1 MSNSIK
7 MEQPQEKV
15 NIDNSSIKKPKFS
28 IFLKLFLYFI
38 LFSMFTIIA
47 LSLLAVWTFKN
58 SHLGISAEDT
68 ATLYANFRNN
78 FAFVLILVFTPAIFL
93 SVQLSESIAHPIRII
108 TKNIKEISQGN
119 LDINIPNNRKDE
131 FGTII
136 ALFNEMTQ
144 KLRSIK
150 ERNDEISKM
159 KSNFITVASHQLRTP
174 VSGVRWGLDALLSE
188 LKGPINNDQK
198 EILDKCI
205 ERNNETIKNIDDL
218 LNTTQI
224 EEDNFPYEMQ
234 EVNIGQLTENSIHE
248 FETEAKIKN
257 KKIIYKNK
265 LEGTL
270 KVVAD
275 PKRINLV
282 ISNIIENAISYST
295 KDTDIEVSIQ
305 TEGEYALIQIEN
317 YGIGIKEDDQSK
329 IFAKFYRAENAILTK
344 PNGIGLGLYIC
355 KKIIEHHKGKIV
367 VFSTPES
374 SKTIFSVY
382 LPIPKSLITEKP
394 KMEEFLETI

>member
-38 LFSMFTIIA
+38 LFSLFTVIA
-47 LSLLAVWTFKN
+47 LSLIVVWTFNN
-58 SHLGISAEDT
+58 SDLNISVEDT
-68 ATLYANFRNN
+68 KILYNNFRNN

-93 SVQLSESIAHPIRII
+93 SIQLSENIAHPIRIV

-119 LDINIPNNRKDE
+119 LNINIPNNRKDE

-136 ALFNEMTQ
+136 SLFNEMTQ

-188 LKGPINNDQK
+188 LKGPINK

-234 EVNIGQLTENSIHE
+234 EVDIGKLTENNIKE

-257 KKIIYKNK
+257 KKIIFKNK
-265 LEGTL
+265 LVENL
-270 KVVAD
+270 KIVAD
-275 PKRINLV
+275 PHRINLV

-355 KKIIEHHKGKIV
+355 KKIVEHHKGKIV

>member
-1 MSNSIK
+1 
-7 MEQPQEKV
+7 MEQLNEKV
-15 NIDNSSIKKPKFS
+15 NIDNTSIKKPKFS
-28 IFLKLFLYFI
+28 IFLKLFLYFV
-38 LFSMFTIIA
+38 LFSLFTIIA
-47 LSLLAVWTFKN
+47 LSLLAIWTFKN
-58 SHLGISAEDT
+58 SKLGISAEDT
-68 ATLYANFRNN
+68 ALLYANFRNN

-93 SVQLSESIAHPIRII
+93 SVQLSENIAHPIRII

-119 LDINIPNNRKDE
+119 LNINIPNNRKDE

-136 ALFNEMTQ
+136 SLFNEMTQ
-144 KLRSIK
+144 KLRSVK

-188 LKGPINNDQK
+188 LKGPINKDQK

-234 EVNIGQLTENSIHE
+234 EVDIGKLTENNTKE

-257 KKIIYKNK
+257 KKIIFKNK
-265 LEGTL
+265 LEENL
-270 KVVAD
+270 KIVAD

-295 KDTDIEVSIQ
+295 KDTDIEISVQ

>member
-38 LFSMFTIIA
+38 LFSLFTVIA
-47 LSLLAVWTFKN
+47 LSLIVVWTFNN
-58 SHLGISAEDT
+58 SDLNISVEDT
-68 ATLYANFRNN
+68 KILYNNFRNN

-93 SVQLSESIAHPIRII
+93 SIQLSENIAHPIRII

-119 LDINIPNNRKDE
+119 LNINIPNNRKDE

-136 ALFNEMTQ
+136 SLFNEMTQ

-188 LKGPINNDQK
+188 LKGPINKDQK

-234 EVNIGQLTENSIHE
+234 EVDIGKLTENNIKE

-257 KKIIYKNK
+257 KKIIFKNK
-265 LEGTL
+265 LVENL
-270 KVVAD
+270 KIVAD
-275 PKRINLV
+275 PHRINLV

-355 KKIIEHHKGKIV
+355 KKIVEHHKGKIV